1 MLWET
6 GEDHDRVH
14 VVGASSST
22 VPALSRD
29 LFVVQRGQAP
39 QAGVTIVHV
48 SSCDMDEHGDRLS
61 GNRYAALS
69 DDAHGEV
76 QDGRGSP
83 QSMKRPPA
91 GVWCLFHS
99 AKQLIQ
105 HQRTMV
111 HECDPDTESI
121 EGTSDVEVDDV
132 VEPTAANLE
141 MPIWAELAFDPR
153 VAA

>member
-1 MLWET
+1 MRGVIVGEAFSTSIDSVVAAPSEYNGLPQCQLCYGRPVRPMIGFMLSVP
-6 GEDHDRVH
+6 VH
-14 VVGASSST
+14 PQSQ
-22 VPALSRD
+22 LSRD
-29 LFVVQRGQAP
+29 VFVVQRGQAP

-91 GVWCLFHS
+91 FGACF
-99 AKQLIQ
+99 
-105 HQRTMV
+105 
-111 HECDPDTESI
+111 
-121 EGTSDVEVDDV
+121 
-132 VEPTAANLE
+132 TARNS
-141 MPIWAELAFDPR
+141 
-153 VAA
+153 